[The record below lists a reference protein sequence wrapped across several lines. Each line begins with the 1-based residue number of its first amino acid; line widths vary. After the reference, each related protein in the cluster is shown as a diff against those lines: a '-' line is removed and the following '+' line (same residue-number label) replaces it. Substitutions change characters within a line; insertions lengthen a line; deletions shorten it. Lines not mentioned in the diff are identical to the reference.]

1 MPSTARLGFASMATY
16 IYGAMAQDPDPPF
29 PPQVSPAERR
39 AEARELERLRFWHMI
54 YVFLFGIVLGAWIAL
69 AFVWL
74 LI

>member
-1 MPSTARLGFASMATY
+1 MD
-16 IYGAMAQDPDPPF
+16 QDADPLF
-29 PPQVSPAERR
+29 RPPVSPAERR
-39 AEARELERLRFWHMI
+39 AEVRELERLRFRHMI